1 MTGFT
6 ERRGRPVRNPQ
17 RSTIHPNLN
26 AVRGEK
32 RVHCIRAGACRSVHF
47 MKAAVIGTGYWGPN
61 LIRNFLSADG
71 IDGVIAC
78 DLDEGRLAKMRK
90 SFFGIE
96 TSCDAHELVERS
108 DIDIVVIATPVST
121 HYELAKRALL
131 AGKHCFIE
139 KPMTASSAEAEELI
153 GLTRRNGLTLF
164 VDHTFIYTGA
174 VRKMK
179 EIVTSGR
186 LGELYYFDS
195 VRINLGLFQHDVN
208 VIWDLAPHD
217 LSIMDYLLDRRPL
230 SVSAIGSC
238 HVGNGLEDIAYLT
251 LEFENNLIAHFHV
264 NWLAPMKIR
273 RTLIG
278 GTRSMIVYDDTEASE
293 KVKVYDKGIDVTTR
307 EGVYDTLVQY
317 RTGDMLSP
325 KLDQEEALA
334 VATRHFLECVR
345 DGKTPITDGQAG
357 LNVVRILE
365 ASAISIKDRGRAVEL

>member
-1 MTGFT
+1 M
-6 ERRGRPVRNPQ
+6 
-17 RSTIHPNLN
+17 I
-26 AVRGEK
+26 
-32 RVHCIRAGACRSVHF
+32 GA
-47 MKAAVIGTGYWGPN
+47 GYWGPN
-61 LIRNFLSADG
+61 LIRNFLALDE
-71 IDGVIAC
+71 IDRVVTC
-78 DLDEGRLAKMRK
+78 DLDEGRLALMRK
-90 SFFGIE
+90 MFYGIE
-96 TSCDAHELVERS
+96 TVTNYNEVVQRP
-108 DIDIVVIATPVST
+108 DIDIIVIATPVSA
-121 HYELAKRALL
+121 HYDIAKKALS

-139 KPMTASSAEAEELI
+139 KPMTASVAEADELI
-153 GLTRRNGLTLF
+153 NLAEQKGRVLF

-179 EIVTSGR
+179 EIITSGR
-186 LGELYYFDS
+186 LGEIYYFDS

-217 LSIMDYLLDRRPL
+217 LSIMDYLLEKAPL
-230 SVSAIGSC
+230 AVSATGAC

-264 NWLAPMKIR
+264 NWLAPVKIR

-278 GTRSMIVYDDTEASE
+278 GTKSMILYDDTEASE

-325 KLDQEEALA
+325 KLDQQEALA
-334 VATRHFLECVR
+334 VGTRHFVDCILNNIR
-345 DGKTPITDGQAG
+345 PKTDGQAG

-365 ASAISIKDRGRAVEL
+365 ASEQSIKNRGQLIEL